1 MKRLKMIAMALPLAL
16 PLLLTACGGGD
27 EHKTVV
33 VNPAPG
39 QTVVVPSSGEA
50 KVCPSGQTC

>member
-1 MKRLKMIAMALPLAL
+1 MRRLNAMALAIPVVL
-16 PLLLTACGGGD
+16 PLVLVACGGGD

-50 KVCPSGQTC
+50 KVCPSGQSC

>member
-1 MKRLKMIAMALPLAL
+1 MNRLKAIAVAIPLVLPLVLA
-16 PLLLTACGGGD
+16 ACGGGA

-50 KVCPSGQTC
+50 KVCPSGQNC

>member
-1 MKRLKMIAMALPLAL
+1 MRRLKVIALVAPLVLPLILA
-16 PLLLTACGGGD
+16 ACGGGD

-50 KVCPSGQTC
+50 KVCPSGQNC